1 MIVLMKR
8 KIDLLK
14 AMSTFI
20 VVIDKGSFSA
30 ASRELNIVTSAVSR
44 QVSDLEE
51 HFVCQLLYRS
61 TRAMS
66 LTAEGKQYL
75 EQFRNIIGSVEQ
87 LENKS
92 DNLNRVLSGHLTIS
106 APSGSA
112 SLGFLKSA
120 STFMKLHPKVKISWL
135 FVNRFVN
142 MVQEGIDL
150 SIRVG
155 ELPDSNFIARRFG
168 STQIN
173 FVASKQYINQFGKPK
188 HPKELSEHQCLV
200 DSSNRFPLRWRYQE
214 NSKEYHA
221 PIDSFAEANDGDI
234 VAKLATQ
241 SLGIAYLPTFLTQQY
256 LDDGTLI
263 PILTEFEF
271 DHIPVSLVYPAKL
284 MINPLMKSLVAHVLD
299 DFKENDLIN

>member
-1 MIVLMKR
+1 MKR
-8 KIDLLK
+8 KMDLLK

-20 VVIDKGSFSA
+20 IVIDKGSFSA

-51 HFVCQLLYRS
+51 HFTCQLLYRS

-75 EQFRNIIGSVEQ
+75 EQFRNIIGSVER

-92 DNLNRVLSGHLTIS
+92 DDLNRVLSGHLTIS

-112 SLGFLKSA
+112 SLGFLKSVND
-120 STFMKLHPKVKISWL
+120 FMKLHPKIKISWL

-155 ELPDSNFIARRFG
+155 ELPDSNFIARRYG

-173 FVASKQYINQFGKPK
+173 FVVSQQYINQHGKPK
-188 HPKELSEHQCLV
+188 HPRELLKHHCLV

-214 NSKEYHA
+214 EGKEYHVA
-221 PIDSFAEANDGDI
+221 IDSFAEANDGDI
-234 VAKLATQ
+234 VAKLATEG
-241 SLGIAYLPTFLTQQY
+241 LGIAYLPTFLTQQY
-256 LDDGTLI
+256 LDNGALI
-263 PILTEFEF
+263 PILTKFEF
-271 DHIPVSLVYPAKL
+271 DRIPVSLVYPAKL
-284 MINPLMKSLVAHVLD
+284 MINPLMKSLVGYLLE
-299 DFKENDLIN
+299 DFNVD

>member
-8 KIDLLK
+8 KMDLLK

-20 VVIDKGSFSA
+20 IVIDKGSFSA

-51 HFVCQLLYRS
+51 HFTCQLLYRS

-75 EQFRNIIGSVEQ
+75 EQFRNIIGSVER

-92 DNLNRVLSGHLTIS
+92 DDLNRVLSGHLTIS

-112 SLGFLKSA
+112 SLGFLKSVND
-120 STFMKLHPKVKISWL
+120 FMKLNPKIKISWL

-155 ELPDSNFIARRFG
+155 ELPDSNFIARRYG

-173 FVASKQYINQFGKPK
+173 FVVSQQYINQHGKPK
-188 HPKELSEHQCLV
+188 HPRELLKHHCLV

-214 NSKEYHA
+214 EGKEYHVA
-221 PIDSFAEANDGDI
+221 IDSFAEANDGDI
-234 VAKLATQ
+234 VAKLATEG
-241 SLGIAYLPTFLTQQY
+241 LGIAYLPTFLTQQY
-256 LDDGTLI
+256 LDNGALI
-263 PILTEFEF
+263 PILTKFEF
-271 DHIPVSLVYPAKL
+271 DRIPVSLVYPAKL
-284 MINPLMKSLVAHVLD
+284 MINPLMKSLVGYLLE
-299 DFKENDLIN
+299 DFNVD

>member
-20 VVIDKGSFSA
+20 IVIDKGSFSA
-30 ASRELNIVTSAVSR
+30 ASRELNIVTSAISR

-51 HFVCQLLYRS
+51 HFACQLLYRS

-92 DNLNRVLSGHLTIS
+92 DDLNRILSGHLTIS

-112 SLGFLKSA
+112 SLGFLKSV
-120 STFMKLHPKVKISWL
+120 SDFMKLHPKVKISWL

-155 ELPDSNFIARRFG
+155 ELPDSNFIARRYG

-173 FVASKQYINQFGKPK
+173 FVASQHYINQHGRPK

-214 NSKEYHA
+214 NGKEYHA
-221 PIDSFAEANDGDI
+221 PVDSFAEANDGDI

-271 DHIPVSLVYPAKL
+271 ERIPVSLVYPAKL
-284 MINPLMKSLVAHVLD
+284 MINPLMKSLVAHLLD

>member
-30 ASRELNIVTSAVSR
+30 ASRALNIVTSAVSR

-51 HFVCQLLYRS
+51 HFACQLLYRS

-75 EQFRNIIGSVEQ
+75 EQFRNIIGSVER

-92 DNLNRVLSGHLTIS
+92 DDLNRVLSGHLTIS

-112 SLGFLKSA
+112 SLGFLKSV
-120 STFMKLHPKVKISWL
+120 SDFMKLHPKVKISWL

-155 ELPDSNFIARRFG
+155 ELPDSNFIARRYG

-173 FVASKQYINQFGKPK
+173 FVASQQYINLHGKPE
-188 HPKELSEHQCLV
+188 HPKDLLEHHCLV
-200 DSSNRFPLRWRYQE
+200 DSSNRYPLRWR
-214 NSKEYHA
+214 
-221 PIDSFAEANDGDI
+221 
-234 VAKLATQ
+234 
-241 SLGIAYLPTFLTQQY
+241 
-256 LDDGTLI
+256 
-263 PILTEFEF
+263 
-271 DHIPVSLVYPAKL
+271 
-284 MINPLMKSLVAHVLD
+284 
-299 DFKENDLIN
+299 

>member
-1 MIVLMKR
+1 MKR

-14 AMSTFI
+14 AMSTFVI
-20 VVIDKGSFSA
+20 VIDKGSFSA
-30 ASRELNIVTSAVSR
+30 ASRELNIVTSAISR
-44 QVSDLEE
+44 HVSDLEE
-51 HFVCQLLYRS
+51 HFACQLLYRS

-92 DNLNRVLSGHLTIS
+92 DDLNRVLSGHLTIS

-112 SLGFLKSA
+112 SLGFLKSV
-120 STFMKLHPKVKISWL
+120 SDFMKLHPKVKISWL

-155 ELPDSNFIARRFG
+155 ELPDSNFIARRYG

-173 FVASKQYINQFGKPK
+173 FVASQQYINQHGRPK
-188 HPKELSEHQCLV
+188 HPKELFGHQCLV

-214 NSKEYHA
+214 EGKEYQVA
-221 PIDSFAEANDGDI
+221 IDSFAEANDGDI

-256 LDDGTLI
+256 LDDGTLV
-263 PILTEFEF
+263 PLLTEFEF
-271 DHIPVSLVYPAKL
+271 DRIPVSLVYPAKL
-284 MINPLMKSLVAHVLD
+284 MINPLMKSLVAYLLED
-299 DFKENDLIN
+299 LKESDLLN

>member
-1 MIVLMKR
+1 MKR

-14 AMSTFI
+14 AMATFTM
-20 VVIDKGSFSA
+20 VIDKGSFSA

-51 HFVCQLLYRS
+51 HFSCQLLYRS

-75 EQFRNIIGSVEQ
+75 EQFRDILNSVER

-92 DNLNRVLSGHLTIS
+92 DDLHRVLTGHLTIS

-112 SLGFLKSA
+112 SLGFLKST
-120 STFMKLHPKVKISWL
+120 SDFMKLHPRVKISWL
-135 FVNRFVN
+135 FVNRFVD

-155 ELPDSNFIARRFG
+155 ELPDSSFIARRYG
-168 STQIN
+168 SAKVN
-173 FVASKQYINQFGKPK
+173 FVASPSYIQQNGQPH
-188 HPKELSEHQCLV
+188 HPNALKTHHCLV
-200 DSSNRFPLRWRYQE
+200 DSSNRYPLRWQYQE
-214 NSKEYHA
+214 NGKEQHA
-221 PIDSFAEANDGDI
+221 SIDAFAEANDGDT
-234 VAKLATQ
+234 VAKLAAEG
-241 SLGIAYLPTFLTQQY
+241 LGIAYLPTFLTQAY
-256 LDDGTLI
+256 IDNGTLL

-271 DHIPVSLVYPAKL
+271 EQIPVSLVYPAKL
-284 MINPLMKSLVAHVLD
+284 MINPLLKSLV
-299 DFKENDLIN
+299 DFILAEAKTTNVQ

>member
-1 MIVLMKR
+1 MKR

-20 VVIDKGSFSA
+20 IVIDKGSFSA
-30 ASRELNIVTSAVSR
+30 ASRELNIVTSAISR

-51 HFVCQLLYRS
+51 HFACQLLYRS

-92 DNLNRVLSGHLTIS
+92 DDLNRVLSGHLTIS

-120 STFMKLHPKVKISWL
+120 NDFMKLHPKVKISWL

-155 ELPDSNFIARRFG
+155 ELPDSNFIARRYG

-173 FVASKQYINQFGKPK
+173 FVASQHYINQHGRPK

-214 NSKEYHA
+214 NGKEYHA
-221 PIDSFAEANDGDI
+221 PVDSFAEANDGDI

-271 DHIPVSLVYPAKL
+271 ERIPVSLVYPAKL
-284 MINPLMKSLVAHVLD
+284 MMNPLMKALVAYLLANI
-299 DFKENDLIN
+299 KENDRIT